1 MLRTLMGKAD
11 SMQEDIGYG
20 GNEIEIPRKNQM
32 QILEIKTNRQ
42 KKKKK
47 QKTKT
52 KDNKKKLTPT
62 PAGVAARIGEN
73 PRVLQK
79 PP

>member
-1 MLRTLMGKAD
+1 M
-11 SMQEDIGYG
+11 
-20 GNEIEIPRKNQM
+20 
-32 QILEIKTNRQ
+32 

-47 QKTKT
+47 KKTKT

>member
-1 MLRTLMGKAD
+1 MGKAD

-42 KKKKK
+42 KKKKPK
-47 QKTKT
+47 
-52 KDNKKKLTPT
+52 NKNHCNKS
-62 PAGVAARIGEN
+62 E
-73 PRVLQK
+73 
-79 PP
+79 